1 MRLPP
6 FVRVKLGRTAT
17 GVKTAFGL
25 VSLQNENVRFVQS
38 KNVRLHRW
46 PRDCFWLYGLA
57 CSAMPLQDRRMC
69 APLNS
74 LTPVRK
80 CL

>member
-6 FVRVKLGRTAT
+6 FVGVKLGRTAT
-17 GVKTAFGL
+17 GVKTAF
-25 VSLQNENVRFVQS
+25 
-38 KNVRLHRW
+38 
-46 PRDCFWLYGLA
+46 DCFWLYGLA
-57 CSAMPLQDRRMC
+57 CTRVPLPDRRMC
-69 APLNS
+69 APLNF